1 MKKTI
6 SLLLVLLLTLSLF
19 AACSETTEI
28 ETGGS
33 GYTYPRKDEEPKTT
47 EPDTTEPEPAT
58 EKEKQVVSTS
68 ELYNTLLETWPQIE
82 RWPLVDEEKGSK
94 MYTDTGSYSAFN
106 SAILISDTRV
116 TFSMYKGKIQIIYWT
131 ESTDN
136 EIEITVR
143 VADSEIPIEQ
153 SIRLGTSIL
162 KYRTHALSASTLLS
176 RLNNSSVKNGNHY
189 YKETVDGIRYFLT
202 SAVDGHFD
210 NVMISIE

>member
-1 MKKTI
+1 M
-6 SLLLVLLLTLSLF
+6 LGLF
-19 AACSETTEI
+19 TACSETTEI

-82 RWPLVDEEKGSK
+82 RWPLVDEKGSK

-106 SAILISDTRV
+106 SVIMISDTSV
-116 TFSMYKGKIQIIYWT
+116 TFSMYKGKIQIYYWT
-131 ESTDN
+131 ESTN
-136 EIEITVR
+136 NRIEIIVR

-162 KYRTHALSASTLLS
+162 KYRTDALSVSTLLS

-189 YKETVDGIRYFLT
+189 YQETVDGIRYFLT
-202 SAVDGHFD
+202 SAVDGQGD
-210 NVMISIE
+210 IVMISFE